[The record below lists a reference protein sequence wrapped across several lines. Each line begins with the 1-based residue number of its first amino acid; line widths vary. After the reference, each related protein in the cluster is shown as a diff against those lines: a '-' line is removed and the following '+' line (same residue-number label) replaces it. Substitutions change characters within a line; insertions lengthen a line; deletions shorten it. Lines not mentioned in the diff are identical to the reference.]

1 MENNELLHAGV
12 KGMKWGQRLYQY
24 KDGSLT
30 PLGKA
35 RYGNKKNYAN
45 AKRKATIAAKKKAQE
60 KEAAKIKKK
69 TGETPEEQ
77 KERILKSRS
86 AKELYENA
94 HLFTTQEL
102 QSAYNRL
109 QLEKNI
115 KDMAPKEVKKGE
127 EFVNKSINVMDKAAQ
142 TIQSGSKLYNGV
154 ARVLNAFGGKDL
166 PIIDFGKSDNKKKKS
181 NDSDDSNK
189 KEEKKSKKE
198 EKKESKEDSDASET
212 YTKQTFR
219 RKKKEEKESV
229 TGEVFG
235 EGTSKGS
242 QSRKEAKSTVDDI
255 IYDAEWRDVTPS
267 NLPSTYVS
275 RGESFVTALLEEPK
289 R

>member
-12 KGMKWGQRLYQY
+12 KGMKWGQRLYQN

-30 PLGKA
+30 PLGRA
-35 RYGNKKNYAN
+35 RYGTKQNYTN

-69 TGETPEEQ
+69 TGESPEEQ
-77 KERILKSRS
+77 KARILKSRS

-127 EFVNKSINVMDKAAQ
+127 EFVNKSIDVMDKAAQ

-154 ARVLNAFGGKDL
+154 ARVLNAFGDKDL
-166 PIIDFGKSDNKKKKS
+166 PIIDFGKGDGKKKNKS
-181 NDSDDSNK
+181 DDSEDSNK
-189 KEEKKSKKE
+189 KEKKKTKKE
-198 EKKESKEDSDASET
+198 EKKTEKQESKKDTKTSDDSN
-212 YTKQTFR
+212 
-219 RKKKEEKESV
+219 EKESFE
-229 TGEVFG
+229 GEVFG

-242 QSRKEAKSTVDDI
+242 QSTSKGKRTADTI
-255 IYDAEWRDVTPS
+255 INDPEWRDVTPS
-267 NLPSTYVS
+267 NLPTTYVN